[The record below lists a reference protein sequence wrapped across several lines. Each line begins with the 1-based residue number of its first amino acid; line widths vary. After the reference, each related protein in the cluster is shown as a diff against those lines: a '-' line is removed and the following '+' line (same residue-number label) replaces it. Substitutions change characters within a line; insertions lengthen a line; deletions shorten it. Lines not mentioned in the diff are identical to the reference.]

1 MNRTAIILIG
11 ITVAIMAAAIALVI
25 LPGKTVAPT
34 ATPASKDD
42 LIRVTSPLPE
52 GTVSSPLVVSGEA
65 RGNWYFEASFPI
77 ELRNAAGAMIAQGY
91 AQADGEWMTTEYV
104 PFTSVPLTFA
114 AQPSGSTGTLILRK
128 DNPSGLP
135 EHDNSLEIPVT
146 F

>member
-1 MNRTAIILIG
+1 MNRTALVLIG

-52 GTVSSPLVVSGEA
+52 GAISSPLVVSGEA

-91 AQADGEWMTTEYV
+91 AQAEGEWMTTEYV
-104 PFTSVPLTFA
+104 PFTSVPLTFTT
-114 AQPSGSTGTLILRK
+114 QPSGSTGTLILRK